1 MGFLKAILLISAG
14 VGIGVMAAAT
24 SKKTTTKEQ
33 RRGRVENFDE
43 ASDLIEE
50 SSMESF
56 PASDPPS
63 WTPSTKDPSK
73 YH

>member
-1 MGFLKAILLISAG
+1 MGLLRAILLISAG
-14 VGIGVMAAAT
+14 VGIGVIAATT
-24 SKKTTTKEQ
+24 SKKTAATKE

-63 WTPSTKDPSK
+63 WTPSSKDPSK

>member
-1 MGFLKAILLISAG
+1 MGFLRAILLISAG
-14 VGIGVMAAAT
+14 VGIGVIAAAT
-24 SKKTTTKEQ
+24 SKKTMTKE

-63 WTPSTKDPSK
+63 WTPSSKDPSK